1 MTNAEI
7 IKTLEMLYDD
17 LSRYDDDAF
26 EYELATEFAINL
38 ISNYEKAI
46 RELEDE
52 LNNPMSTAESGGV
65 NEYRVGIR
73 YALKVLTK
81 YMEGE

>member
-1 MTNAEI
+1 MMNEET
-7 IKTLEMLYDD
+7 IKTLE
-17 LSRYDDDAF
+17 
-26 EYELATEFAINL
+26 
-38 ISNYEKAI
+38 KVI

-52 LNNPMSTAESGGV
+52 LNNPMSTSESGGV